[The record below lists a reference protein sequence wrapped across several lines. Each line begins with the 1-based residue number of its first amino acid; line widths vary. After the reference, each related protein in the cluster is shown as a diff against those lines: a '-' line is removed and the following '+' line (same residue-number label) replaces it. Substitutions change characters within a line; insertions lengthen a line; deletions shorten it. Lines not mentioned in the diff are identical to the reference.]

1 MAPVVLHE
9 RSTWS
14 QCVPATLMHLSANR
28 YTWLQWSVMTG
39 PTKHLYCGTMFTLVY
54 QAHGQQANR
63 RAVDQ
68 VLACLCASL
77 PPSTSKKLVAG
88 MPQATSG
95 TCSRM

>member
-1 MAPVVLHE
+1 MVAIRPCNSDASLSQQIHMAAVVSNDRTYQAFVL
-9 RSTWS
+9 WY
-14 QCVPATLMHLSANR
+14 NI
-28 YTWLQWSVMTG
+28 
-39 PTKHLYCGTMFTLVY
+39 FTLVY